1 MTAATAERV
10 VHGDVFNP
18 SDVEK
23 KIEET
28 KNRIAAGVK
37 IVTAAE
43 RDMKARKRDFDL
55 AWAYAIKRTEGPEY
69 IRKAEA
75 AIDTMPRRA
84 EADDAEIAYKHAIR
98 TAEALEKELFA
109 WQAILKSVSAMYN
122 AVGVRG

>member
-10 VHGDVFNP
+10 VHGDVLNP
-18 SDVEK
+18 PDVEQ

-43 RDMKARKRDFDL
+43 REKKAKKRDFDL
-55 AWAYAIKRTEGPEY
+55 AWAYAIKRTDGPEY
-69 IRKAEA
+69 MRKAEA
-75 AIDTMPRRA
+75 AIDTMPRRE
-84 EADDAEIAYKHAIR
+84 EADNAEIAYNHAIR
-98 TAEALEKELFA
+98 TADALEKELFA

-122 AVGVRG
+122 AAGVRG